1 MSKVLITT
9 TPFGDKNRLPIEL
22 LEAAGIEYLINPL
35 RRKLKEEE
43 LVEMVSDFDALIAGT
58 EPITDKVMSAA
69 EAEVSAVVDANGGYN
84 SKAAKAA
91 LRKRCKALGDPTA

>member
-1 MSKVLITT
+1 
-9 TPFGDKNRLPIEL
+9 
-22 LEAAGIEYLINPL
+22 
-35 RRKLKEEE
+35 
-43 LVEMVSDFDALIAGT
+43 
-58 EPITDKVMSAA
+58 MSAA